1 MKLDRDRR
9 KCKKNFISNFW
20 NFTVFSIF
28 DPKDQELYF
37 FLFIAGE
44 GPPAGAYF
52 PLLVEG
58 CGILGDRVRGPGK
71 SLSNQ

>member
-1 MKLDRDRR
+1 MKLDRDRS
-9 KCKKNFISNFW
+9 KVKNFFISNFW

-28 DPKDQELYF
+28 HPEDQELYF

-52 PLLVEG
+52 PLLDEG
-58 CGILGDRVRGPGK
+58 LAIFGDTFRRGRK
-71 SLSNQ
+71 SLIE